1 MSLLLSTT
9 QPCMRNDKQNYACVF
24 AEGYHLWCSPKAI
37 TNHQIAP
44 PTTNHLIAE
53 GDRWLVVATTKGVRR
68 RRWRT
73 PKVVA
78 FGEPER
84 SHGGDASCTKN
95 ARNKYII
102 QTPTFFK
109 KPCYTRENLCFF
121 CKVVEKSKGF
131 FLNKTLGCLK

>member
-1 MSLLLSTT
+1 MINKTT
-9 QPCMRNDKQNYACVF
+9 RV
-24 AEGYHLWCSPKAI
+24 CSPKATTFRL

-53 GDRWLVVATTKGVRR
+53 GDRWLVIHQSTIGGSPW
-68 RRWRT
+68 RWRYQ
-73 PKVVA
+73 VVA
-78 FGEPER
+78 FGGPER
-84 SHGGDASCTKN
+84 SHGGDAGCTKN